1 MESTDVLTEAFG
13 RLEPLIRSA
22 CDGLTPEQLELRP
35 DSDAN
40 SIGWLIWHLTR
51 VQDDHVAD
59 LVQSKQIWVER
70 DWQEKFDLD
79 LPADDTGYGHT
90 SNDVAKVRGLNAA
103 QLLGYYAHTQE
114 RTMSVLTGFT
124 GTDLDRIID
133 DAWDPPVTAGARLV
147 SVLGDCLEHAG
158 QAAYLRGLVER
169 GSIAG

>member
-13 RLEPLIRSA
+13 RLQPLVKSA
-22 CDGLTPEQLELRP
+22 CEGLTQDQLELRP

-59 LVQSKQIWVER
+59 LVHSKQIWIEQG
-70 DWQEKFDLD
+70 WQEQFGLY
-79 LPADDTGYGHT
+79 LPADDIGYGHNST
-90 SNDVAKVRGLNAA
+90 DVAKVRGLSPE
-103 QLLGYYAHTQE
+103 QLLGYYAQTQE

-124 GTDLDRIID
+124 SVDLDHVID
-133 DAWDPPVTAGARLV
+133 DSWDPPVTTGARLV
-147 SVLGDCLEHAG
+147 SVLGDCLEHVG

-169 GSIAG
+169 GSTQ